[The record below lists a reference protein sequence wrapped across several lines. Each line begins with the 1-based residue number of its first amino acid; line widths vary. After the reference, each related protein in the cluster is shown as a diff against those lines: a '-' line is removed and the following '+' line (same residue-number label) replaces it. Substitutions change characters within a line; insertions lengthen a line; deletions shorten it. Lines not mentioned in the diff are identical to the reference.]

1 MCVCVFVERERER
14 ESGERDVACNTT
26 EQLYGVQEEK
36 EAFFDL
42 HR

>member
-1 MCVCVFVERERER
+1 VWACLLR

-26 EQLYGVQEEK
+26 EQLDGVQEEK